1 MGITFLSPLAG
12 LVVLAALLPVAAFV
26 AGERRVA
33 AVRRVLRLRPPEGRR
48 RFVAPA
54 AAVAVVGLLALA
66 AAQPVR
72 SERHTG
78 RVRSDAEVFVVVDS
92 SKSMLAASA
101 PGAPTRFDRAGADAV
116 ALRRDLPELKVGLAS
131 LTDRL
136 LPNLFPSRDV
146 ADYGATLRDAMG
158 VDRPPPLHKGTGT
171 TTSLQSLG
179 ALGRAG
185 YFAPGA
191 TRRVAVVLTDGESVP
206 PSSGRMLSQLA
217 VGHVALVFVQVWR
230 PRERVYTPSGP
241 DPAYREEQNA
251 PDALRTL
258 GSALKAPVVDERR
271 TAAAASRVRALVG
284 DGPRVEVPT
293 HSTIRPLSPYV
304 ALAAIVP
311 LGVLLRRRNL

>member
-12 LVVLAALLPVAAFV
+12 LVVLAALLPVGAFV

-33 AVRRVLRLRPPEGRR
+33 VVRRVLRLRAPEGRR

-72 SERHTG
+72 SERHTTT
-78 RVRSDAEVFVVVDS
+78 VRSDAEVFVVVDS
-92 SKSMLAASA
+92 SKSMLAASS
-101 PGAPTRFDRAGADAV
+101 PGAPTRFDRAVAGALE
-116 ALRRDLPELKVGLAS
+116 LRRELPELKVGLAS

-136 LPNLFPSRDV
+136 LPHLFPSRDV

-185 YFAPGA
+185 YFAPGSI
-191 TRRVAVVLTDGESVP
+191 RRVAVVITDGESVP
-206 PSSGRMLSQLA
+206 PSSGRMRSQLSA
-217 VGHVALVFVQVWR
+217 GHVGLVFLQVWR

-241 DPAYREEQNA
+241 DPAYREEPDA
-251 PDALRTL
+251 RDALRNL
-258 GSALKAPVVDERR
+258 GVVLDAPVLEEGR
-271 TAAAASRVRALVG
+271 TGAAASRVRALVG
-284 DGPRVEVPT
+284 DGPRVEIPT

-304 ALAAIVP
+304 ALAAILP
-311 LGVLLRRRNL
+311 LGIVLRRRNL